1 MEHYRQPQ
9 PHWLL
14 NRSLHRRQDLS
25 GMAVEGSI
33 GGKVN
38 RLSAPLRGTLKPHL
52 PNRLGPPADDC
63 KTTRQR
69 LDLTCVEAIIWRH
82 EHLRVNL
89 VPRKLSDRVVEQRL
103 GLGDAETAQ
112 LGVPARR
119 GECGDRVRASRRTPA
134 RAPSDPASPP
144 RSPPVDETRTPT
156 ETAALD

>member
-119 GECGDRVRASRRTPA
+119 GEASAVIASVQAEGHPLARQATQHRHLDLLQWTKLGHRR
-134 RAPSDPASPP
+134 R
-144 RSPPVDETRTPT
+144 
-156 ETAALD
+156 